1 LRFVRPTH
9 FVKVGVDA
17 SGLTCPIGVGLIKSK
32 LPAAIAVPTSAELL
46 VRLEAAASGQFAAAA
61 PRRATP

>member
-1 LRFVRPTH
+1 MRFVRPSH
-9 FVKVGVDA
+9 FVKDRVDA
-17 SGLTCPIGVGLIKSK
+17 SGLTCPKGVGLIKSK

-46 VRLEAAASGQFAAAA
+46 VRLEAAASGEFAAAA